1 MAETGKIVV
10 CVPGPRPPPPPV
22 YAQGS
27 GTVGGRAGR
36 VYVRRAHTCIC
47 NAVGSKNY
55 SKKDTR
61 NGEGA
66 LEEKMKVTIDTG
78 DMYREISE
86 PILNIKN
93 KKRTKKQKLN
103 IVRVSGDK

>member
-1 MAETGKIVV
+1 M
-10 CVPGPRPPPPPV
+10 
-22 YAQGS
+22 
-27 GTVGGRAGR
+27 
-36 VYVRRAHTCIC
+36 
-47 NAVGSKNY
+47 
-55 SKKDTR
+55 
-61 NGEGA
+61 
-66 LEEKMKVTIDTG
+66 EEKMKVTIDTG